1 MNGFRDTHFGC
12 VYDTKGMAWG
22 WIPVLYNAEN
32 DRVPVQARGPWSEVV
47 MRVILGTRNLLGMER
62 AMAIHEDG
70 PMTEEDVP
78 EGF

>member
-12 VYDTKGMAWG
+12 VYDMKGHAWG

-32 DRVPVQARGPWSEVV
+32 DRVPVQAIGPKWEVI
-47 MRVILGTRNLLGMER
+47 MLMILGVRKLLGMER

-78 EGF
+78 EDF